1 MISKLKRY
9 MPAVLAIG
17 FVVLSALLLWLLSNP
32 PLPANA
38 KEGVD
43 DTLVRIDK
51 IETHDKEQDEEI
63 DELKKQFSDSTS
75 RISDGEK
82 QANAAIGNMQMVI

>member
-1 MISKLKRY
+1 MLSRLKKH
-9 MPAVLAIG
+9 MPAALAIG

-32 PLPANA
+32 PAALQR
-38 KEGVD
+38 EGID
-43 DTLVRIDK
+43 DTLVRLDK

-63 DELKKQFSDSTS
+63 DQLKKQFSDSTS